1 MLKPP
6 AAPASGTG
14 EPNLGAAVELPAPN
28 WNVPLPALPELLAE
42 PKAKPPVGVDGCEGC
57 AAPKVKLG
65 VDNAAG
71 AAGVVVEEPNPVP
84 EPKPPPEPN
93 PLVAPVEELLLLE
106 PPKPGPEPNPLP
118 PAADEEALFVLPNP
132 EPAPKVNVPE
142 PPGVEEDAPAVPN
155 PLEPA
160 FALAG
165 VLDDAPKVNDGVEGA
180 AALLVLPK
188 VFEVEPAPKVLL
200 GVEFDEP
207 KENPPDAGAEPEAG
221 AAGVDGAPKL
231 NGLSPP
237 FTLGVLVGGALDE
250 LKLNGLA
257 ASAGLAA
264 LLEPK
269 EKPPDE
275 GAAAAGAGLA
285 EDEPKLNAGLSAAGA
300 VEPLEEP
307 KPDEAGAAEL
317 EPKLKA
323 GLSFFS
329 SGLAVSV
336 VVVDEP
342 NENAGLPAA
351 GAAEPKLL
359 PPEGAGDDELPKLKA
374 GLSAAGL
381 SVDGAGVDDAEPNEN
396 AGFSAAGLSVE
407 VAGAPKLNAG
417 LSPAAGVEAAGV
429 ELPEPKLKGAL
440 ASAGLSAAGAG
451 EVEGV
456 SKLNAGIGASV
467 GLSAAGAAEELP
479 NEKPP
484 EALGASAGLSAA
496 GAPKLNAGL
505 GASAEFSATEVVEPK
520 LKGALEPSVGFE
532 ASPLDPLKRLLT
544 TGGPVSAGL
553 MPKSSLGGGVE
564 APEVGLEPP
573 KKLGTP
579 PSAALGAVDSG
590 AGVVVLVAGFE
601 KKLLAGGLPAGVVE
615 PVGVSDELLV
625 PEAAPERE
633 KKPVEGGGDLGAEVI
648 GAGAESF
655 LGVVSGLDASA
666 TIELF
671 ARGEEARGR
680 DCRPLRR
687 LPSELSW
694 ALRCWVVCDE
704 EGTLRRELSCGS
716 DGAAGVV
723 LSLGSSFF
731 ASLPNIGIEKFL
743 NDARGILAFSSSS
756 IWGRSSSRAE
766 KRPLPV
772 PGLVA
777 RDEE

>member
-1 MLKPP
+1 
-6 AAPASGTG
+6 
-14 EPNLGAAVELPAPN
+14 
-28 WNVPLPALPELLAE
+28 
-42 PKAKPPVGVDGCEGC
+42 
-57 AAPKVKLG
+57 
-65 VDNAAG
+65 
-71 AAGVVVEEPNPVP
+71 
-84 EPKPPPEPN
+84 
-93 PLVAPVEELLLLE
+93 
-106 PPKPGPEPNPLP
+106 
-118 PAADEEALFVLPNP
+118 
-132 EPAPKVNVPE
+132 
-142 PPGVEEDAPAVPN
+142 
-155 PLEPA
+155 
-160 FALAG
+160 
-165 VLDDAPKVNDGVEGA
+165 
-180 AALLVLPK
+180 
-188 VFEVEPAPKVLL
+188 
-200 GVEFDEP
+200 
-207 KENPPDAGAEPEAG
+207 
-221 AAGVDGAPKL
+221 
-231 NGLSPP
+231 
-237 FTLGVLVGGALDE
+237 
-250 LKLNGLA
+250 
-257 ASAGLAA
+257 
-264 LLEPK
+264 
-269 EKPPDE
+269 
-275 GAAAAGAGLA
+275 
-285 EDEPKLNAGLSAAGA
+285 
-300 VEPLEEP
+300 
-307 KPDEAGAAEL
+307 
-317 EPKLKA
+317 
-323 GLSFFS
+323 LSFFS